1 MYYIST
7 KTFKIE
13 KLKESVDYLDL
24 IETDSGLYFNDGRA
38 IVAKET
44 DKIINVSNFIQGNKI
59 KFYINIGFKI
69 LNKDYN
75 KVEKKLKKENINF
88 FSEYIPYYN
97 DFIIIV
103 PYIEKNINEFIL
115 SDYFKILE
123 KTQDLISNYIDKATK
138 CYLKITKNRIDKKI
152 LKKFLLFS

>member
-69 LNKDYN
+69 LNKDSN
-75 KVEKKLKKENINF
+75 KVEKKLKKEK
-88 FSEYIPYYN
+88 
-97 DFIIIV
+97 
-103 PYIEKNINEFIL
+103 EKL
-115 SDYFKILE
+115 RML
-123 KTQDLISNYIDKATK
+123 
-138 CYLKITKNRIDKKI
+138 R
-152 LKKFLLFS
+152 LF

>member
-123 KTQDLISNYIDKATK
+123 KTQDLIGNYIDRATK